1 MVNSFIERAPRRDER
16 PRPAHLIAVNN
27 LLPNTHCRQ
36 NVASG
41 AASRRNAGR
50 FVTQFSLAQ
59 TVLTISTESRN
70 YGDVLIWTSHGDTE
84 TQRRS
89 TRAAC
94 TAGRAVRRADRK
106 RTTEPQSSGRSFAV
120 GTPRPPLGG
129 AASSALP
136 KRVLLCVFVFSVA
149 KYVVVF
155 LKWGTERRHE
165 TRRRKCEIEYLA
177 GRRSA
182 KASAERERTI

>member
-70 YGDVLIWTSHGDTE
+70 YGDVLIWTSHRDTE

-89 TRAAC
+89 TQAAC
-94 TAGRAVRRADRK
+94 TAGRAVRRAL
-106 RTTEPQSSGRSFAV
+106 Q
-120 GTPRPPLGG
+120 
-129 AASSALP
+129 
-136 KRVLLCVFVFSVA
+136 RVVLCVFVSLWPNMSSYFFSVRPTGIPFA
-149 KYVVVF
+149 QHVNPPF
-155 LKWGTERRHE
+155 QD
-165 TRRRKCEIEYLA
+165 
-177 GRRSA
+177 
-182 KASAERERTI
+182 